1 MPLAKGRGRIMSSFF
16 KEEYAAALKE
26 QEKLDRLKLRVKA
39 DLSVLDTL
47 SLEELLKVTDALTS
61 SARTMRWRS
70 RTPDRPMPG

>member
-1 MPLAKGRGRIMSSFF
+1 MSSFF

-26 QEKLDRLKLRVKA
+26 QEKLDRLMLRVKA

>member
-1 MPLAKGRGRIMSSFF
+1 MSSFF

-26 QEKLDRLKLRVKA
+26 QEKLDRLMLRVKA

-47 SLEELLKVTDALTS
+47 SLEELLKVTDALTN

>member
-1 MPLAKGRGRIMSSFF
+1 MSSFF

-26 QEKLDRLKLRVKA
+26 QEKLDRLMLRVKA

-61 SARTMRWRS
+61 SARTMRWGS

>member
-1 MPLAKGRGRIMSSFF
+1 MSSFF

-26 QEKLDRLKLRVKA
+26 QEKLDRLMLRVKA

-61 SARTMRWRS
+61 
-70 RTPDRPMPG
+70 